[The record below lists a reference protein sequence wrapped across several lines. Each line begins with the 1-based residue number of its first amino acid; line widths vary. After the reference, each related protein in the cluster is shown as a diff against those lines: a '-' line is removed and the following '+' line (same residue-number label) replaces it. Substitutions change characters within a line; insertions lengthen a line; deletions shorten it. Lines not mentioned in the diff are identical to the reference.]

1 MRKQKQRALIR
12 QDPDKL
18 AEYHLKDRERKALE
32 RRMGKN
38 QESDEQ
44 RERRRK
50 RDREAK
56 AKKGERQ
63 KKRYSVTDIDYFST
77 KLSRRLIT
85 SP

>member
-50 RDREAK
+50 RTEMRRPK
-56 AKKGERQ
+56 QGERQ
-63 KKRYSVTDIDYFST
+63 KKKKMYRDQ
-77 KLSRRLIT
+77 
-85 SP
+85 

>member
-1 MRKQKQRALIR
+1 MINPKREDVSERRLKAKLRKQKQRALIR

-56 AKKGERQ
+56 AKDGYQQEGL
-63 KKRYSVTDIDYFST
+63 YH
-77 KLSRRLIT
+77 
-85 SP
+85 